1 MGEPKEEDNIPS
13 FEAIFR
19 ESDDENSDDD
29 ESSDDENDDE
39 NDESQPKRSRVEKI
53 EQKVVKRREKR
64 QWEEKRNQIMFEYTQ
79 NSFYGRSSA
88 LLIFELAWTQS
99 KDSLDLLW
107 WAIVGVT
114 EQLILN
120 KVESSAYILESEQ
133 IQSHIPRLINRASDQ
148 NIQGAIKINYE
159 NDLHLALYRHWS
171 VYESLKHSLYPACKL
186 KLWTLR
192 GEMTL
197 HEFLVEMGLPLV
209 QAKQTFSA
217 MDLELKREFFSMV
230 EKLSSRYD
238 MENIVYGSFT
248 LQYGYRNRFSAAD
261 YVYALISIL
270 ESIKNEQ
277 TPEFCFLEALETLER
292 KNKSK
297 LENGISTGKE
307 LLSAVFKQVQSCL
320 ELHQIHSAGKFL
332 YYILN
337 EENPYFSFPYG
348 LLLLSKFILRAHVAV
363 SRNSRAI
370 ELPLITSCPIDRES
384 GYCLLLGIPPV
395 CEEAMRSFF
404 GKAFEQA
411 ALRSNANILQDFFE
425 TSLIQIKHSDQ
436 ARFLDALTVIL
447 S

>member
-1 MGEPKEEDNIPS
+1 ML
-13 FEAIFR
+13 
-19 ESDDENSDDD
+19 
-29 ESSDDENDDE
+29 
-39 NDESQPKRSRVEKI
+39 
-53 EQKVVKRREKR
+53 KRREKR
-64 QWEEKRNQIMFEYTQ
+64 QWEEKRNQVMFEYTQ

-88 LLIFELAWTQS
+88 LLIFELAWKQS

-114 EQLILN
+114 EQLILG
-120 KVESSAYILESEQ
+120 KIESSAYMLESEQ
-133 IQSHIPRLINRASDQ
+133 IQSHIPRLTNRASDQ

-159 NDLHLALYRHWS
+159 NDLHLVLYRHWS
-171 VYESLKHSLYPACKL
+171 VYESLKHSVYSACKL
-186 KLWTLR
+186 KLWTHR

-209 QAKQTFSA
+209 EAKQTFTA

-238 MENIVYGSFT
+238 MPNIVYGSFT
-248 LQYGYRNRFSAAD
+248 LHYGYRNRFSAAD
-261 YVYALISIL
+261 YVYALIAIL

-292 KNKSK
+292 KNKTK
-297 LENGISTGKE
+297 LENGINSGKE
-307 LLSAVFKQVQSCL
+307 LHSAIFKQVQSSL

-384 GYCLLLGIPPV
+384 GNCLLLGIPPV
-395 CEEAMRSFF
+395 CEEAMRNFF

-411 ALRSNANILQDFFE
+411 ALKCNATILQDFFE